1 VALEALEALEVIEG
15 ILDLAIITLIVDVA
29 AENNAVAN
37 VANL

>member
-1 VALEALEALEVIEG
+1 VALEALEVIEE
-15 ILDLAIITLIVDVA
+15 ILDLVLTMVLIVDVA